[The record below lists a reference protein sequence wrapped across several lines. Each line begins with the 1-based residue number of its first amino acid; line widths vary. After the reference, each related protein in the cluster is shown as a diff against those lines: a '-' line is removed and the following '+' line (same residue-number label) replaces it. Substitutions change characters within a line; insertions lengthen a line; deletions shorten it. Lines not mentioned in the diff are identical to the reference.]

1 MVLSF
6 NISISLI
13 IPISGKYVKDFNFT
27 MDDNY
32 VSKINIKFIL
42 IKLYIKY
49 CERSDVYWLLANKN
63 CTFVVIE
70 KFL

>member
-42 IKLYIKY
+42 IKLYM
-49 CERSDVYWLLANKN
+49 LLK
-63 CTFVVIE
+63 
-70 KFL
+70 